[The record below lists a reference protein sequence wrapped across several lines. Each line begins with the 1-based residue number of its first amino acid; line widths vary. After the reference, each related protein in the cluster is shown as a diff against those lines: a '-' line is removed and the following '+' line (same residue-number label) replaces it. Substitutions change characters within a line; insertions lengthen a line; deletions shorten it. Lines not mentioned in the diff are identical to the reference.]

1 MAVAQLDVAAAA
13 AVGVEQPPLQRAV
26 SAHTVWP
33 NMRCAPRW
41 RRASARGR
49 WRPQQWTAL
58 QPAEPTDCFR
68 QRPRPRCKAGPSAST
83 KRMPWQGPDW
93 KPAPQPTEQAHRVRR
108 AAADRT
114 TRARRRRRRLVAAKR
129 NAIAWALRIGAHGSH
144 GSPSASA
151 CVCDGGVVEQQC
163 STAHESDVAN
173 AQLRTEEGSER
184 YYGTRN
190 RSQLYITVLAG
201 TRAHTRVQ
209 KRALGKQRTQ
219 RH

>member
-13 AVGVEQPPLQRAV
+13 AVCVEQLPLQRAV
-26 SAHTVWP
+26 SAHTVWLS
-33 NMRCAPRW
+33 MRCAPRW
-41 RRASARGR
+41 RHASARGR

-68 QRPRPRCKAGPSAST
+68 QRPRPRYKAGPSAST

-93 KPAPQPTEQAHRVRR
+93 ELAPQPTEQAHRVRR

-114 TRARRRRRRLVAAKR
+114 KRPGAGVAASPQQSAVR
-129 NAIAWALRIGAHGSH
+129 LHGALRIGAHGSH
-144 GSPSASA
+144 GSPTA
-151 CVCDGGVVEQQC
+151 CVDDGGVVEQQC
-163 STAHESDVAN
+163 STAHESDGGII
-173 AQLRTEEGSER
+173 LRTEEGSER

-190 RSQLYITVLAG
+190 RSQSYITVLAG
-201 TRAHTRVQ
+201 TRTHTRVQ